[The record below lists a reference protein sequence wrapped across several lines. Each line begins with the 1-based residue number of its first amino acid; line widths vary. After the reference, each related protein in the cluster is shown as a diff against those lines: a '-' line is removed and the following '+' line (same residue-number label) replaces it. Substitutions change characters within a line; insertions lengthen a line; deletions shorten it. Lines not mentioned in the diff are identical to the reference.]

1 VWAVNSAGH
10 AGSPWA
16 QGRTGP
22 APPEGLSPPK
32 FLHIH
37 ATSAVVD
44 ISPPTKPNGIVSLY
58 RVFAQNKDSYQLMSE
73 GTSHQQ
79 TLHGL
84 RPFTVYSV
92 GVEACTCFL
101 CCSRGPLSEL
111 RTQASAPDQ
120 QPLPRLVALTSR
132 SALVEWDMPLQPNG
146 IIESCELH
154 VRSSCPQ
161 PLQPVPVT
169 CVMGPV
175 EIKFFGMR
183 QSFNITDLL
192 PYANYELCVV
202 SYNNMGSTAS
212 DWISITTLKESPQY
226 KEAFVVHSNITTVFV
241 DWSGSFS
248 LNGPL
253 REYSLTENNLRI
265 YSGFHSSLHIPRTSD
280 KTFAFQVTCTT
291 DSGSAS
297 SPVIKYN
304 TATGVDAMES
314 SSGGKTGL
322 YGAEYKF
329 YTELWFIILMAFLGL
344 LLLALIMGL
353 VLRRALSKPPFIRER
368 PPIMPLQRRSTKYPP
383 NDTYLGLTDTKIS
396 TSNHSYQASM
406 SVLRVPSQSQ
416 LSHAYSQ
423 NSLHR
428 SVSQLIDTQD
438 KKSLG
443 GGAWD
448 TDLHGTDSG
457 MYVGDEEFGETIKSY
472 SSVKKEQTMFTDTH
486 L

>member
-1 VWAVNSAGH
+1 
-10 AGSPWA
+10 
-16 QGRTGP
+16 
-22 APPEGLSPPK
+22 
-32 FLHIH
+32 
-37 ATSAVVD
+37 
-44 ISPPTKPNGIVSLY
+44 
-58 RVFAQNKDSYQLMSE
+58 
-73 GTSHQQ
+73 
-79 TLHGL
+79 
-84 RPFTVYSV
+84 
-92 GVEACTCFL
+92 
-101 CCSRGPLSEL
+101 
-111 RTQASAPDQ
+111 
-120 QPLPRLVALTSR
+120 
-132 SALVEWDMPLQPNG
+132 
-146 IIESCELH
+146 
-154 VRSSCPQ
+154 
-161 PLQPVPVT
+161 
-169 CVMGPV
+169 MG
-175 EIKFFGMR
+175 
-183 QSFNITDLL
+183 QSFNITGLL

-202 SYNNMGSTAS
+202 SYNNMGSTVS
-212 DWISITTLKESPQY
+212 DWVSITTLKEPPQY
-226 KEAFVVHSNITTVFV
+226 KEPFVVHSNLTTVFV

-253 REYSLTENNLRI
+253 GEYSLTENNLRI
-265 YSGFHSSLHIPRTSD
+265 FSGFHSSLHIPRTSD

-304 TATGVDAMES
+304 TATGIDAVES

-344 LLLALIMGL
+344 LLLALLIGL

-368 PPIMPLQRRSTKYPP
+368 PPIVPLQRRSTKYPP
-383 NDTYLGLTDTKIS
+383 NDSYLRPSSELCSNHASTALLQPDAPMFDNIPDSSCSITLKRFAMHTEGLTDTKIGGTS
-396 TSNHSYQASM
+396 TCTSNHSYQASM

-438 KKSLG
+438 KKP
-443 GGAWD
+443 WD
-448 TDLHGTDSG
+448 ADLHGTDSG